1 MLQKTWFRMVLMV
14 LSGLVLT
21 ARAQTTA
28 GDEVKRLQARMYKLY
43 AGHDYDLFMSVT
55 DSLKEAA
62 EKAGDERVYYRAWAN
77 QALFSSNR
85 SRRNRGMQIA
95 KAMQEHASAHNSKWG
110 VYTGTHVSAHI
121 YREMGSTDIARR
133 EFQKA
138 IDYAHEY
145 LPGESAASSLLE
157 LAKME
162 MVDHHKLRSLE
173 YCELAM
179 KEPGLNPLHRLNALS
194 IKCLVLARG
203 LSHRTEEETKTEFY
217 KVYQEREKVRQAYG
231 RDDIYGRRIE
241 MWRHIL
247 DGDYDAALEEV
258 RQFESEM
265 GQLEFQRIIYY
276 MKGDYRNAYSLLWKY
291 ERMFDSI
298 QAGRNA
304 HLLAEMS
311 SAMDV
316 SRLENEQKALKLRN
330 QSLRLENMASELEQ
344 QRLRGEALD
353 LSLKNKEVEL
363 QNASVKQQN
372 DSLEKYNK
380 DLQISEY
387 ESKMAAHESAEQTRR
402 VFLTMAAI
410 LVALVFAALAFT
422 LWRRARHARQLEQI
436 NSQLSEANSSLKTAY
451 DQLEETTAAKERIE
465 SELRIARDIQMGMVP
480 GTFPAFPQRPDI
492 DIYGLLESA
501 KEVGGD
507 LYDFFLQGDKL
518 YFCIGDVSGKGI
530 PASLFMSVIVNMF
543 RMVAK
548 EGFPPE
554 YIATRLNDAVAE
566 NNENGLFCTMFIGE
580 IDFTAKRL
588 LYCNAGHNPPLLLAR
603 QLNDHSP
610 AQAQFMRM
618 QKNAPIGFWPGLEYV
633 GESLDD
639 ILGRPLFLYTDGLTE
654 AEDKVLDQYG
664 EERLLTLINEKPFDG
679 ARSTIERVRSSVKHF
694 VGDAPQSDDLTML
707 CIKCS

>member
-1 MLQKTWFRMVLMV
+1 MRLFCKILLALCLLTLQVH
-14 LSGLVLT
+14 
-21 ARAQTTA
+21 AQRSA
-28 GDEVKRLQARMYKLY
+28 ADEVKRLQARMYKLY

-62 EKAGDERVYYRAWAN
+62 EKAGDERVFYRAWGN

-110 VYTGTHVSAHI
+110 VYTSTHVSAHI
-121 YREMGSTDIARR
+121 YMEMGSTAIARH

-145 LPGESAASSLLE
+145 LPGESAATSLLE

-162 MVDHHKLRSLE
+162 MVAQHKLRSLE

-203 LSHRTEEETKTEFY
+203 LSNRTKEETKADFY
-217 KVYQEREKVRQAYG
+217 KVWQERERVRQAYG
-231 RDDIYGRRIE
+231 RDDIYSRRIE
-241 MWRHIL
+241 IWKHIL
-247 DGDYDAALEEV
+247 DEDYDAAIDEA
-258 RQFESEM
+258 RKFESES
-265 GQLEFQRIIYY
+265 GQLEFQRIVYY
-276 MKGDYRNAYSLLWKY
+276 MKGDYRNAYSLLWKH
-291 ERMFDSI
+291 ERMIDSI

-316 SRLENEQKALKLRN
+316 SRLENEQKELRLRN

-344 QRLRGEALD
+344 QRLKGEAMD

-363 QNASVKQQN
+363 QNASVKQRN

-410 LVALVFAALAFT
+410 LAALVFAALAFT
-422 LWRRARHARQLEQI
+422 LWRRVRHEQQLKQI
-436 NSQLSEANSSLKTAY
+436 NSQLTEANTNLKTAY
-451 DQLEETTAAKERIE
+451 DKLEETTAAKERIE
-465 SELRIARDIQMGMVP
+465 SELRIARSIQMGMVP
-480 GTFPAFPQRPDI
+480 STFPPFPERSDI
-492 DIYGLLESA
+492 DIFASLESA

-507 LYDFFLQGDKL
+507 LYDFFLNDDKL

-530 PASLFMSVIVNMF
+530 PASLFMSVVINMF

-548 EGFPPE
+548 EGLPPE
-554 YIATRLNDAVAE
+554 HIATKLNEAVSE
-566 NNENGLFCTMFIGE
+566 NNENGMFCTMFIAE
-580 IDFTAKRL
+580 IDLKADM
-588 LYCNAGHNPPLLLAR
+588 LYFCNAGHNPPVILDR
-603 QLNDHSP
+603 QLSP
-610 AQAQFMRM
+610 QSQAALQYMDLEP
-618 QKNAPIGFWPGLEYV
+618 NAPIGLWPELEFT
-633 GESLDD
+633 GQSLSG
-639 ILGRPLFLYTDGLTE
+639 IKGRPLFLYTDGLSE
-654 AEDKVLDQYG
+654 AENSSQQQFGDDRILEVLASQ
-664 EERLLTLINEKPFDG
+664 PFRD
-679 ARSTIERVRSSVKHF
+679 ARSAVELMKSAIAVH
-694 VGDAPQSDDLTML
+694 VGDAEQSDDLTML
-707 CIKCS
+707 CINCSA